1 MKLIHEAPTK
11 LILQEKCCA
20 INAYETYILYAGL
33 NQIPACWL
41 KKGLY
46 FLSILYAFWFFDDR
60 QPWNID
66 HVGYPATDK
75 NKKHFLCWIL
85 IAAYPTRLPLK
96 KVKRRGKKQC
106 FLCLIYSC
114 CYQALQRKSQTWRR
128 TCRTADSEMG

>member
-1 MKLIHEAPTK
+1 MKLIHEAQTK
-11 LILQEKCCA
+11 RILQEKCCA

-41 KKGLY
+41 KKGFY

-75 NKKHFLCWIL
+75 NKKHFPFFGWVL

-96 KVKRRGKKQC
+96 KAKRREKTVFSMFDLQLLLSSSPKK
-106 FLCLIYSC
+106 
-114 CYQALQRKSQTWRR
+114 KSNTEENMQ
-128 TCRTADSEMG
+128 DSRQ